1 MTLKSQ
7 EGGGRGRGPVLQL
20 LLQDMAHTDEHNE
33 VVEGRDM
40 GPGGTAQDITHNDG
54 GVMYLIN
61 YYHYYYFCYY
71 S

>member
-1 MTLKSQ
+1 
-7 EGGGRGRGPVLQL
+7 
-20 LLQDMAHTDEHNE
+20 MAHTDEHNE

-61 YYHYYYFCYY
+61 YYHYYYFYY
-71 S
+71 

>member
-1 MTLKSQ
+1 
-7 EGGGRGRGPVLQL
+7 
-20 LLQDMAHTDEHNE
+20 MAHTDEHNE

-61 YYHYYYFCYY
+61 YYHYYYFYYY